1 MDSDQEDKGKDGKTM
16 MINETVNYAGHDL
29 DVTGDFISE
38 TPATRLEPAEGGY
51 IEDMTVM
58 LGEYD
63 ITELICQSTPIMD
76 AIEKEAI
83 ARRSL

>member
-1 MDSDQEDKGKDGKTM
+1 M
-16 MINETVNYAGHDL
+16 MINETVKYAGHDL
-29 DVTGDFISE
+29 DVLGNYIRES
-38 TPATRLEPAEGGY
+38 PATRLEPAEGGY

-63 ITELICQSTPIMD
+63 ITELICQSQHVMD

-83 ARRSL
+83 ARRNL